1 MFFNIWYSGNKVSI
15 KVNNNNTNDGNSNNG
30 KTFEEFLTTFP
41 KRIAMAFMEKN
52 KQTKKKTETHKKVNK

>member
-1 MFFNIWYSGNKVSI
+1 MWYSGNKVSI

-41 KRIAMAFMEKN
+41 KRIAMAFMEK
-52 KQTKKKTETHKKVNK
+52 KKETHKKVNK

>member
-1 MFFNIWYSGNKVSI
+1 MWYSGNKVSI

-41 KRIAMAFMEKN
+41 KRIAMAFTE
-52 KQTKKKTETHKKVNK
+52 KKKKETHKKVNK